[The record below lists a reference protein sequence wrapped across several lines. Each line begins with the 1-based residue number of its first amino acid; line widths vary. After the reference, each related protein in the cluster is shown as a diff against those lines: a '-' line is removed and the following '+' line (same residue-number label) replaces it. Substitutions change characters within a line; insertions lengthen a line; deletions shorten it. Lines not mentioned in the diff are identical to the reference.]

1 MKTILFLVGFIFLCA
16 TTFGQWLNSK
26 PTHSVIEH
34 GALYVVDSI
43 PIRFVDNYYTIP
55 SDQIDHI
62 NIVKGRDSLKVE
74 ELGKVAYFDSI
85 VYIFTKKYTNRPD
98 SLKKIPSLKQMEITD
113 GVWNLH
119 GMPYSG
125 KYIDYYLNG
134 RKQND

>member
-1 MKTILFLVGFIFLCA
+1 MKTILFLVASIFLCA

-43 PIRFVDNYYTIP
+43 PIKFVDNYYTIP
-55 SDQIDHI
+55 NDEIDHI

-98 SLKKIPSLKQMEITD
+98 SVKKIPSSRQME
-113 GVWNLH
+113 WSN
-119 GMPYSG
+119 
-125 KYIDYYLNG
+125 
-134 RKQND
+134 